1 MKRILL
7 LLALTAATTTLIAHP
22 GAVDKRGGH
31 VDSKTGK
38 YHTHTLPPRPGRFG
52 GREAGR
58 EAAGAMF
65 GASRE
70 DAGG

>member
-38 YHTHTLPPRPGRFG
+38 YHTHTKPAPKKDEPKK
-52 GREAGR
+52 
-58 EAAGAMF
+58 AAPKKKK
-65 GASRE
+65 
-70 DAGG
+70 